1 MASTSV
7 SSTIGSPT
15 RIASQTVL
23 EELERIAQ
31 SNAFRR
37 SDRLY
42 RLLHY
47 AASMSL
53 ANRQISER
61 MAGGYLFGNGADF
74 NPSLDPTV
82 RVLFGRLRKRLEN
95 YYRTEGAGNPIRIS
109 IPERNYNPIF
119 ADASP
124 AMDDPEAESG
134 QPADEPA
141 RNTGGGGKPSLA
153 VLPFLNLTNDP
164 NQEVYCAGLTDELIS
179 ALAGVPTVDVV
190 ARSSAFQF
198 KDQLI
203 DLRTVG
209 NELGVDMILAKAAS
223 KSKAT
228 RHALRRS
235 WPR

>member
-15 RIASQTVL
+15 RIPSQTVL

-53 ANRQISER
+53 SNSQITER
-61 MAGGYLFGNGADF
+61 MAGGYLFGNDTDF

-109 IPERNYNPIF
+109 IPERN
-119 ADASP
+119 
-124 AMDDPEAESG
+124 
-134 QPADEPA
+134 
-141 RNTGGGGKPSLA
+141 
-153 VLPFLNLTNDP
+153 
-164 NQEVYCAGLTDELIS
+164 
-179 ALAGVPTVDVV
+179 
-190 ARSSAFQF
+190 
-198 KDQLI
+198 
-203 DLRTVG
+203 
-209 NELGVDMILAKAAS
+209 
-223 KSKAT
+223 
-228 RHALRRS
+228 
-235 WPR
+235 